1 MPKEP
6 TCQTRENADDSVV
19 AELIGISKI
28 FKTGGTKIIALVGYG
43 IAWLE
48 PASVFRG

>member
-6 TCQTRENADDSVV
+6 TCQTRESADDSVV
-19 AELIGISKI
+19 AELIGASKI
-28 FKTGGTKIIALVGYG
+28 FNIGGTEIVALVGNG

-48 PASVFRG
+48 PASVFRT